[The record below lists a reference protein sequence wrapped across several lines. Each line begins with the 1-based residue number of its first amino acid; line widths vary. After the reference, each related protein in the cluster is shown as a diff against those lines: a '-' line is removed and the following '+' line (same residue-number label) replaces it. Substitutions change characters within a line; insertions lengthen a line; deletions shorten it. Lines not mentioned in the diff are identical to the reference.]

1 MRTAHFEVDA
11 AARAAALPF
20 FRMYFSLRSLQWP
33 LVGAVAVHA
42 LLGWHVLA
50 HWNAAAPGSH
60 TVLAMTLVAPA
71 ATARSESPP
80 ASETATVI
88 AETPAPT
95 RA

>member
-1 MRTAHFEVDA
+1 MR
-11 AARAAALPF
+11 
-20 FRMYFSLRSLQWP
+20 SLRWP
-33 LVGAVAVHA
+33 LVGAVAVHT